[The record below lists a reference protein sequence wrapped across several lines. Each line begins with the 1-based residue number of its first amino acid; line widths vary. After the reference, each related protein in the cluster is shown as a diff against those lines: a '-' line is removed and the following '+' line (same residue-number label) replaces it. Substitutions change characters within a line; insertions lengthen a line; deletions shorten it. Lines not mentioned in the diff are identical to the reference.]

1 MVRPAATARTP
12 TCATPAEL
20 RRATRIPHAAAA
32 AGGFTLIELIVALA
46 IAALAIA
53 IVPPALQKLRD
64 GMHYRDTVRTVVTEL
79 RAARQ
84 RALVEGVETRFFV
97 DLVER
102 RYGLDP
108 LALRAL
114 PEPLQMQVIVAGIEM
129 SGQRLAAIRFLPQGG
144 ATGGSV
150 DVLRPGVGG
159 VRITVDW
166 LSAAVSQTP
175 LTP

>member
-1 MVRPAATARTP
+1 MARLAATARTP
-12 TCATPAEL
+12 TCAISAD
-20 RRATRIPHAAAA
+20 RRRPA
-32 AGGFTLIELIVALA
+32 AGLRARGFTLIELVVALA
-46 IAALAIA
+46 IAALVVAL
-53 IVPPALQKLRD
+53 VPPSMEKLRD
-64 GMHYRDTVRTVVTEL
+64 GMRYRDTVRTIVTEL

-84 RALVEGVETRFFV
+84 RALSDGVETRFIV
-97 DLVER
+97 DLADR

-108 LALRAL
+108 AALRPL
-114 PEPLQMQVIVAGIEM
+114 PEPLQMRVVVAGIEW
-129 SGQRLAAIRFLPQGG
+129 SERQVGAIRFLPQGG

-175 LTP
+175 LQP

>member
-1 MVRPAATARTP
+1 V
-12 TCATPAEL
+12 EL
-20 RRATRIPHAAAA
+20 V
-32 AGGFTLIELIVALA
+32 VALA

-53 IVPPALQKLRD
+53 LVPPALERLRD

-84 RALVEGVETRFFV
+84 RALTDGIETRFFV
-97 DLVER
+97 DLADR

-108 LALRAL
+108 LALRPL
-114 PEPLQMQVIVAGIEM
+114 PEPLQMRVVVAGIEM
-129 SGQRLAAIRFLPQGG
+129 SDQRLGAIRFLPQGG

-166 LSAAVSQTP
+166 LSAAVTQAP
-175 LTP
+175 IAP

>member
-1 MVRPAATARTP
+1 MEPRAATAKTP
-12 TCATPAEL
+12 TCAISADPRRPAQGL
-20 RRATRIPHAAAA
+20 RAR
-32 AGGFTLIELIVALA
+32 GFTLIELVVALA
-46 IAALAIA
+46 LAALVVAL
-53 IVPPALQKLRD
+53 VPPSMEKLRD
-64 GMHYRDTVRTVVTEL
+64 GMHYRDTVRAVVTEL

-84 RALVEGVETRFFV
+84 RAMSDGVETRFIV
-97 DLVER
+97 DLADR

-108 LALRAL
+108 LALRPL
-114 PEPLQMQVIVAGIEM
+114 PEPLQMRVVVAGIEW
-129 SGQRLAAIRFLPQGG
+129 SERQVGAIRFLPQGG

-175 LTP
+175 IQP